1 MKLSFKRWRFQTSTS
16 IPSSLSEK
24 SLGRWDSLFL
34 NKPLNEQVFFATP
47 MYHDLGEM
55 LRLTF
60 HTLHH
65 IHFSSLQNLLLLKMD
80 KQHSIIHARVH
91 PFFYHTHHCLSQQ
104 FWREMGCWNTSKE
117 TCALCIFCPNQDRKS
132 KYYILL
138 ECSTFNAF
146 DTSFPTS
153 AIRTYPNTH
162 FLLQSQCTLS
172 ITTFFCTC
180 FSHWA
185 LVINSKDTIWKCFTF
200 IPRLIFDYWG
210 WP

>member
-1 MKLSFKRWRFQTSTS
+1 MLEICVSSRFTHYITYISLHYKIFFFSRWANNVHSYMLES
-16 IPSSLSEK
+16 IPLFTIHAIAFHIIFDV
-24 SLGRWDSLFL
+24 RWGVGTHARKL
-34 NKPLNEQVFFATP
+34 
-47 MYHDLGEM
+47 
-55 LRLTF
+55 
-60 HTLHH
+60 TLHH
-65 IHFSSLQNLLLLKMD
+65 THCYSLQNLLLLKMD

-172 ITTFFCTC
+172 NRNVYWNRESLPYAI
-180 FSHWA
+180 
-185 LVINSKDTIWKCFTF
+185 FTVF
-200 IPRLIFDYWG
+200 VPRVIFDLWG
-210 WP
+210 W